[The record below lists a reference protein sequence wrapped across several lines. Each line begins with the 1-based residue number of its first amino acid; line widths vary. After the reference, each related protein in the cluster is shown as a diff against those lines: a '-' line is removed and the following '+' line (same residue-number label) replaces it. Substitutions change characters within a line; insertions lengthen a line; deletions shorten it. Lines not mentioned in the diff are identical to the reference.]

1 MRCCGRHSVTCFSW
15 PFVLVPRRLGK
26 LSTSSQ
32 TSRYT
37 LVACETKGLSSA
49 AGEGTVRQRPSGS
62 KRRLDEACI
71 EQRPSVARNIM
82 HSWIVQGK
90 VQVDGKVVNKPGTP
104 VSARAKI
111 DILAVVQQFV
121 CRAGHKMEAALEHF
135 DISVTGMTCLDAG
148 LSTGGFTDC
157 LLQQGAVK
165 VYGVDVGFGQVA
177 EKLRTD
183 PRVVVIDRTNLRYLQ
198 LKDLPGDAAP
208 VDLVSLD
215 LSFISVLKV
224 MPVVCELL
232 RPGGVL
238 IVLVKPQFEAN
249 RDQVA
254 AGGVVRDPA
263 VHQQVIGSVSS
274 GIVALG
280 FTSEG
285 CIESPIRGATGGN
298 TEFLA
303 VFKKH

>member
-1 MRCCGRHSVTCFSW
+1 
-15 PFVLVPRRLGK
+15 
-26 LSTSSQ
+26 
-32 TSRYT
+32 
-37 LVACETKGLSSA
+37 
-49 AGEGTVRQRPSGS
+49 
-62 KRRLDEACI
+62 
-71 EQRPSVARNIM
+71 
-82 HSWIVQGK
+82 
-90 VQVDGKVVNKPGTP
+90 
-104 VSARAKI
+104 
-111 DILAVVQQFV
+111 
-121 CRAGHKMEAALEHF
+121 MEAALEHF